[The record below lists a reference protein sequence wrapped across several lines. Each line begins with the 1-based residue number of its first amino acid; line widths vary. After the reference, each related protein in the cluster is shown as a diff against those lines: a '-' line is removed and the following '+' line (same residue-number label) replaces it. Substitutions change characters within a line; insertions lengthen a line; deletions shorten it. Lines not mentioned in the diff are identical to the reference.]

1 MTISAT
7 ETGVGTRGGI
17 KLRLPT
23 LTREGLNILLLTP
36 AALLVLGLIAWPIV
50 ITFELSLHEIRLFD
64 ILRGRTGDPTIL
76 NYVSILSN
84 GAFYATLGRTLY
96 YVLAATLVAYVWG
109 LATAIVLNQSFRGRS
124 AVRLAVVSPWVIPPA
139 IGSLIWMFLF
149 DGHLGLANYVLL
161 SVGLFDRPVAFLVHR
176 DWAMWT
182 VILASVWKSYP
193 FFTIMLIA
201 GLQAI
206 PKPLYEAAQLD
217 GASRWQQFRFITMPG
232 LRNVAAI
239 AIFLSLLASFREVET
254 ILVMTGG
261 GPARAT
267 ETLPVLIYNETFQAY
282 RAGSGAALGVI
293 GFLLSFAMMI
303 FGFRRM
309 MRSFF

>member
-1 MTISAT
+1 A
-7 ETGVGTRGGI
+7 
-17 KLRLPT
+17 
-23 LTREGLNILLLTP
+23 
-36 AALLVLGLIAWPIV
+36 
-50 ITFELSLHEIRLFD
+50 
-64 ILRGRTGDPTIL
+64 
-76 NYVSILSN
+76 
-84 GAFYATLGRTLY
+84 
-96 YVLAATLVAYVWG
+96 
-109 LATAIVLNQSFRGRS
+109 FRGRA

-217 GASRWQQFRFITMPG
+217 GASR
-232 LRNVAAI
+232 
-239 AIFLSLLASFREVET
+239 
-254 ILVMTGG
+254 
-261 GPARAT
+261 
-267 ETLPVLIYNETFQAY
+267 
-282 RAGSGAALGVI
+282 
-293 GFLLSFAMMI
+293 
-303 FGFRRM
+303 
-309 MRSFF
+309 